1 MSDWVVVAEGQDL
14 VRLAFAGHP
23 EKPEK
28 QAGPDRTREH
38 EDAERRGNRP
48 APPPPR
54 TDAEREADARSRQ
67 VTPDDTPEQRQDAN
81 K

>member
-1 MSDWVVVAEGQDL
+1 MSD
-14 VRLAFAGHP
+14 
-23 EKPEK
+23 KPEK
-28 QAGPDRTREH
+28 QGGEDRTREH

-54 TDAEREADARSRQ
+54 TDAERESDERSRR